1 MPKPISH
8 RLAGCLM
15 DSRIRSLSA
24 WLEEGV
30 TDDATDA
37 WSNRRNLAAIA
48 TRYNDASRH
57 GLAAH
62 SVSGQQ
68 ILPSRTREGREGSGG
83 IHHDKV
89 KVLARYRSVH
99 ESHGTAL
106 SEHLLKNRSRHF
118 VWLL

>member
-37 WSNRRNLAAIA
+37 WSNRRNLAAVA
-48 TRYNDASRH
+48 TANHDAC
-57 GLAAH
+57 GDGFGGKV
-62 SVSGQQ
+62 VSGQQ
-68 ILPSRTREGREGSGG
+68 VLAACTREGGHRCG
-83 IHHDKV
+83 
-89 KVLARYRSVH
+89 
-99 ESHGTAL
+99 
-106 SEHLLKNRSRHF
+106 
-118 VWLL
+118 